1 MSNFH
6 FTTSNEFKMRIPVKK
21 NLCRIIPPKNHVILQ
36 LLKGYSKKAHIL
48 MYVVVLC
55 CQAYAVDPIIF
66 LWARALMQEICDVM
80 YTTPLTSNI
89 SS

>member
-1 MSNFH
+1 
-6 FTTSNEFKMRIPVKK
+6 
-21 NLCRIIPPKNHVILQ
+21 
-36 LLKGYSKKAHIL
+36 

-80 YTTPLTSNI
+80 YTTPLT
-89 SS
+89 

>member
-1 MSNFH
+1 MIIVCTFILFFSN
-6 FTTSNEFKMRIPVKK
+6 RC
-21 NLCRIIPPKNHVILQ
+21 NLLQ
-36 LLKGYSKKAHIL
+36 EVLEYDATLKGFQQQKKSKHT
-48 MYVVVLC
+48 YVCSFVLC